1 MRSFAL
7 MAVLAVY
14 TSALELTSGVAEDD
28 SLAST
33 EDTEVASDEIAVD
46 VSEEAAAEED
56 AEEDAEEQN
65 EAEEEEKQKN
75 LAIAASIDA
84 AFDKV
89 EELSAPDAPNVG
101 SAPEEQEEIEEQED
115 YVEPDNTRP
124 PPK

>member
-56 AEEDAEEQN
+56 AEEDAEEEN

-89 EELSAPDAPNVG
+89 EELSAPDAPKVG
-101 SAPEEQEEIEEQED
+101 SAPEEQEEQEEEE